1 MYIFHYNIMNLPAII
16 VGIGVVIAVEVTREL
31 VGICDIV
38 VVNLLAVTVG
48 IGVLVAIEVTREVIG
63 VYDSVVIPSG

>member
-1 MYIFHYNIMNLPAII
+1 MNLPAII

-48 IGVLVAIEVTREVIG
+48 IGVLVAVEVTREVIG
-63 VYDSVVIPSG
+63 VYDSVVIPTG